1 MKYNYANK
9 AFSPEIVHKPAGH
22 AHHHLN
28 SPLGIGMIK
37 KYTFIQE
44 AANAVKIA
52 AEESFRAVLLQHENI
67 KGREEELTAQFKYEI
82 TRGMVD
88 RVKAN
93 LDGKVIHGVQFAVQ
107 VFRRLEE
114 SNVGADLMG
123 VMQIDT
129 PTGSV
134 QKGFLAQAKVC
145 SLDTKSSR
153 PVAICRD
160 SRLRKQV
167 RNMLAL
173 TPDAFAFF
181 YTTEGI
187 FVVPALQISL
197 TPGNRISTDEV
208 YAHGIGPFYEEHFKC
223 FIGDQGIAS
232 PSTSPEDLEQRSEE
246 LSEKANHVLS
256 IQVKLP
262 A

>member
-1 MKYNYANK
+1 
-9 AFSPEIVHKPAGH
+9 
-22 AHHHLN
+22 
-28 SPLGIGMIK
+28 MIK

-44 AANAVKIA
+44 AAKAVRIA
-52 AEESFRAVLLQHENI
+52 AEESVSAVLSQHAKI
-67 KGREEELTAQFKYEI
+67 QGHEEEITAQLKYEI
-82 TRGMVD
+82 TKEMVN
-88 RVKAN
+88 RVQTN
-93 LDGKVIHGVQFAVQ
+93 LNGKVIHGVQFAVQ
-107 VFRRLEE
+107 VFSRTQE

-123 VMQIDT
+123 VLQIDT
-129 PTGSV
+129 PAGSV

-145 SLDTKSSR
+145 DLSTNSSR

-160 SRLRKQV
+160 SRLRDQV
-167 RNMLAL
+167 RDMLAL
-173 TPDAFAFF
+173 TPDSFAFF

-197 TPGNRISTDEV
+197 TSGNRFSTDEI

-223 FIGDQGIAS
+223 FIGDQRLAP
-232 PSTSPEDLEQRSEE
+232 PSTSPDDLEQQSEK

-262 A
+262 LELDL

>member
-1 MKYNYANK
+1 
-9 AFSPEIVHKPAGH
+9 
-22 AHHHLN
+22 
-28 SPLGIGMIK
+28 MIK
-37 KYTFIQE
+37 KYTFIQK

-52 AEESFRAVLLQHENI
+52 AEESASAVLSQYAKIQGHEEDI
-67 KGREEELTAQFKYEI
+67 TAQLKYEI

-88 RVKAN
+88 RVKAK
-93 LDGKVIHGVQFAVQ
+93 LDGKEIHGVRFAVQ
-107 VFRRLEE
+107 VFRRIQE

-123 VMQIDT
+123 VLQIDT

-145 SLDTKSSR
+145 DLGTDSWGN
-153 PVAICRD
+153 PIAICRD
-160 SRLRKQV
+160 SNSRLRGQV
-167 RNMLAL
+167 RDMLAL
-173 TPDAFAFF
+173 TPDSFAFF

-197 TPGNRISTDEV
+197 TSGNRFSTDEI

-223 FIGDQGIAS
+223 FIGDQRLAP
-232 PSTSPEDLEQRSEE
+232 PSTSPEDLEQQSEE

-262 A
+262 S